1 MLKSTRESK
10 ATESPCTPTPSPAEP
25 SLLALFEAEE
35 SKLLRYAFSIV
46 GRRAVAEEIVQ
57 EVFLRLHVHWDSV
70 EAPQAWLL
78 RSVRNRSLNHL
89 RNTKREFWFGGG
101 ESPVLTDDNCEA
113 PDALLEKLE
122 LVAEMRRLVEELP
135 EGDRRLI
142 ELRYFQGL
150 KYREISTRVGL
161 TVSNVGFRLHRL
173 LKQLSGHLQSSDVGV
188 GSSED
193 KS

>member
-1 MLKSTRESK
+1 MLKSIRES
-10 ATESPCTPTPSPAEP
+10 SPTDAPSAVEPT
-25 SLLALFEAEE
+25 LLALFEAEE
-35 SKLLRYAFSIV
+35 SKLLRFAFSLV

-78 RSVRNRSLNHL
+78 RSVRNRALNHL
-89 RNTKREFWFGGG
+89 RNTKREFWFSNG
-101 ESPVLTDDNCEA
+101 ETPALPDDECET

-122 LVAEMRRLVEELP
+122 SVAEMRRLVDELP

-161 TVSNVGFRLHRL
+161 TVSNVGFRLHRV
-173 LKQLSGHLQSSDVGV
+173 LKQLSSRLQGADVGV
-188 GSSED
+188 DSSED
-193 KS
+193 ES